1 MPKDSPAA
9 RDRWLYYPDHLC
21 HVPHPSQGV
30 LKILQTILT
39 EEAFKGYVWDAA
51 TEVLKEGRT
60 TPIEDESVGEFFS
73 RRVNK
78 RMVDQVLSGVLHG
91 IYAGDA
97 YQLSA
102 KSLMPELWYGEKEHT
117 SIIQGMTAFKEQE
130 LMREDDMDLV
140 VYLAHRAMAL
150 HSGKDKAIRAQ
161 ADLETKLN
169 NASVFTLK
177 RGLQSMTERME
188 SLLNMAENVTFK
200 TGTPVSSLK
209 YDQETQKIEVHST
222 FFPYTYVPANL
233 EPGHILLRTAHL
245 L

>member
-1 MPKDSPAA
+1 MIFVPRDSPAA
-9 RDRWLYYPDHLC
+9 RDRWLYYPDHLV

-30 LKILQTILT
+30 IKILQTLLT
-39 EEAFKGYVWDAA
+39 EEAFKGFLWDAA
-51 TEVLKEGRT
+51 TEILKEGRK
-60 TPIEDESVGEFFS
+60 TPIEDESIGDFFS

-78 RMVDQVLSGVLHG
+78 KIVDQVLSGVLHG

-117 SIIQGMTAFKEQE
+117 SMVQGMTAFKEAE

-140 VYLAHRAMAL
+140 VYLAERAVAM
-150 HSGKDKAIRAQ
+150 HPGGEKAMRSNPGGSSELDA
-161 ADLETKLN
+161 KLN
-169 NASVFTLK
+169 DSSVFTLK

-209 YDQETQKIEVHST
+209 YDQESQKIEVRPIS
-222 FFPYTYVPANL
+222 FY
-233 EPGHILLRTAHL
+233 HIPTD
-245 L
+245 